1 MEPRCLRVAAVQMVS
16 AIREVE
22 SNLKRASRLVEEAAR
37 AGATLVLLPELF
49 SAGYC
54 LCERAWDFA
63 EPEGGRTETWLCDT
77 ASRLGVYVGGCY
89 PLASGEDFYIVFALA
104 TPGGGIA
111 GRVPKQKPA
120 SFEAYLFRGQISR
133 HIIETQLGRIG
144 VGICYENAFRFLAEA
159 MIAGDA
165 DIMLMPFSAPTPK
178 ETWYFP
184 RKSVDAYL
192 ASYRHGASKY
202 ARLLG
207 IPAIQVNQCG
217 DWHSNL
223 PSFFPPQH
231 SKFHGQSEIAD
242 NTGEVLAELG
252 DQESVIV
259 GDVTLDPA
267 RKICKLPDEVSRLRH
282 WISPLPNCF
291 KIFPTIEA
299 LGRRWY
305 ARSVRRREKAKAVM
319 GNGVYRRTSQL

>member
-1 MEPRCLRVAAVQMVS
+1 MVS
-16 AIREVE
+16 AIDEVE
-22 SNLKRASRLVEEAAR
+22 SNLERASRLVEEAAR
-37 AGATLVLLPELF
+37 AGATLVLLPEFF
-49 SAGYC
+49 SIGYS
-54 LCERAWDFA
+54 LSERAWDFA
-63 EPEGGRTETWLCDT
+63 EPEGGRTEAWLCDT

-89 PLASGEDFYIVFALA
+89 LLASGEDFYIVFALA
-104 TPGGGIA
+104 TPAGEIA

-120 SFEAYLFRGQISR
+120 SFEAYLIRGQVSR
-133 HIIETQLGRIG
+133 HIIETPLGRIG

-178 ETWYFP
+178 ATWFFP

-192 ASYRHGASKY
+192 ASYRHGASRY

-217 DWHSNL
+217 DWHSDL
-223 PSFFPPQH
+223 PSFFPPQE

-242 NTGEVLAELG
+242 NTGAVVAQLA
-252 DQESVIV
+252 DQQSIIV
-259 GDVTLDPA
+259 ADVTLDPA
-267 RKICKLPDEVSRLRH
+267 RKICKLPDGVSRAGH
-282 WISPLPNCF
+282 WLLPLPHFF
-291 KIFPTIEA
+291 KIFPIIEA

-305 ARSVRRREKAKAVM
+305 DNSPRRREKARAVLA
-319 GNGVYRRTSQL
+319 NAGVLLNITLQNYDNLFSAFY

>member
-1 MEPRCLRVAAVQMVS
+1 MVS

-37 AGATLVLLPELF
+37 GGATLVLLPELF

-63 EPEGGRTETWLCDT
+63 EPEGGRTETWLSDT

-89 PLASGEDFYIVFALA
+89 LLASGEDFYIVFALA
-104 TPGGGIA
+104 TPAGTVA

-120 SFEAYLFRGQISR
+120 SFEAYLLRGQVSR
-133 HIIETQLGRIG
+133 HIIETPLGRIG

-159 MIAGDA
+159 VIAGGA
-165 DIMLMPFSAPTPK
+165 DIMLMPFAAPTPR

-184 RKSVDAYL
+184 RKSVNAYL

-217 DWHSNL
+217 DWHSDL
-223 PSFFPPQH
+223 PSFFPSQH

-242 NTGEVLAELG
+242 NTGAVLAQLA

-267 RKICKLPDEVSRLRH
+267 RKIRKLPDEVSRLRE
-282 WISPLPNCF
+282 WISPLPSYF
-291 KIFPTIEA
+291 KIFSIIEA

-305 ARSVRRREKAKAVM
+305 ARSARRREKAKAVS
-319 GNGVYRRTSQL
+319 GGQ

>member
-16 AIREVE
+16 AIRAVD
-22 SNLKRASRLVEEAAR
+22 SNLKRATHLVEEAAR

-49 SAGYC
+49 SVGYC

-89 PLASGEDFYIVFALA
+89 ILASGEDFYIVFALA
-104 TPGGGIA
+104 TPAGAIA

-120 SFEAYLFRGQISR
+120 SFEAYLFRGQVFQ

-159 MIAGDA
+159 LIAGDA
-165 DIMLMPFSAPTPK
+165 AIILMPFSAPTPR

-202 ARLLG
+202 AQLLG

-217 DWHSNL
+217 DWHSDL
-223 PSFFPPQH
+223 PSFFPSQH

-242 NTGEVLAELG
+242 NTGEVLAELA

-267 RKICKLPDEVSRLRH
+267 RKIRKLPDEVSRLRQ
-282 WISPLPNCF
+282 WISPLPNYF
-291 KIFPTIEA
+291 KIFSVIEA

-305 ARSVRRREKAKAVM
+305 ARSGRRREKAMAVS
-319 GNGVYRRTSQL
+319 GRQ